1 MPNPRPGQKHGTGD
15 RNDDHI
21 AKVDE
26 HLQDRR
32 DAIEQKDAEQA
43 DIAAKK
49 DMGIEHP

>member
-1 MPNPRPGQKHGTGD
+1 MPKPVAQRKHGTGD
-15 RNDDHI
+15 RNDDAI

-26 HLQDRR
+26 KLQDRR
-32 DAIEQKDAEQA
+32 DAIEHQDAEEA

>member
-1 MPNPRPGQKHGTGD
+1 MPKPTAQHRHGTGD
-15 RNDDHI
+15 RNDEAV

-26 HLQDRR
+26 KLQDRR
-32 DAIEQKDAEQA
+32 DAIEQKDAEEA

>member
-1 MPNPRPGQKHGTGD
+1 MPKPIAQHQHGTGD

-21 AKVDE
+21 AHNDE
-26 HLQDRR
+26 KLQERR
-32 DAIEQKDAEQA
+32 DAIEQKDAEEA